1 MFSILLEEKWK
12 IENICDEMDIKTE
25 EGNLLSQAIG
35 IGKFF
40 LEAKKDYPLYLPS
53 LTYIEKE
60 PTDDDRKAAYIAAV
74 EREEGTPE
82 EMAAPE
88 KPDLALVKD
97 LVDTGCITAGKQSG
111 TYYAVDKGLA
121 LLEQAD

>member
-1 MFSILLEEKWK
+1 
-12 IENICDEMDIKTE
+12 MDIKTE

-88 KPDLALVKD
+88 NRIWLSLKTWSTRDASPRENNPAPTTPSTK
-97 LVDTGCITAGKQSG
+97 
-111 TYYAVDKGLA
+111 A
-121 LLEQAD
+121 LLY

>member
-1 MFSILLEEKWK
+1 M
-12 IENICDEMDIKTE
+12 
-25 EGNLLSQAIG
+25 
-35 IGKFF
+35 GKFF

-53 LTYIEKE
+53 LTYVEKE

-97 LVDTGCITAGKQSG
+97 LVDTGCLTAGKQSG
-111 TYYAVDKGLA
+111 TYYAADKGLS
-121 LLEQAD
+121 LLEHID

>member
-1 MFSILLEEKWK
+1 MEAAKKYYHFSSNK
-12 IENICDEMDIKTE
+12 IDAICDEMDIKTE
-25 EGNLLSQAIG
+25 EGNLLSKAIG

-53 LTYIEKE
+53 LTYVEKE
-60 PTDDDRKAAYIAAV
+60 PTADDRKAAYIAAV

-88 KPDLALVKD
+88 QPDLASSK
-97 LVDTGCITAGKQSG
+97 TWSTRAAS
-111 TYYAVDKGLA
+111 
-121 LLEQAD
+121 